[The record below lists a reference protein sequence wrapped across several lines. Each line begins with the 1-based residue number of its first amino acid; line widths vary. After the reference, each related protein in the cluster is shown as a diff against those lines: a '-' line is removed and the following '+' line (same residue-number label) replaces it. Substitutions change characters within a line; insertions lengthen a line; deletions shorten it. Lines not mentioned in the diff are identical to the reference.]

1 MCCENCCDCYQQ
13 DADNIIDAQ
22 KAFNILEIT
31 LIKYREYFYIN
42 HQDNIVDIFDELM
55 DKAKNLQ
62 YYLD

>member
-1 MCCENCCDCYQQ
+1 MCCENCCDYCQQ
-13 DADNIIDAQ
+13 DADTTRDAQ
-22 KAFNILEIT
+22 NAFNVLEIT
-31 LIKYREYFYIN
+31 LTKYREYFYIN